1 MFVLGQ
7 KSSRNAY
14 CFQFP
19 CWQSSAFLCD
29 CKGIIGNADSTVSS
43 WAPRQPPSEQRAL
56 QWLAFARQCTGH
68 HLNSCSWDLPAFATA
83 ADDLACSPPYRVPLS
98 HFNVIFHE
106 ASIAAP
112 QVLQALNGSLVALT
126 KAAGNVLAGNKRAG
140 AAATT
145 AVSECLGIGVV
156 RSVDP
161 VKQLLYILTPTPL
174 KLLQQATTLEVIMKH
189 VV

>member
-7 KSSRNAY
+7 KSSRNAF
-14 CFQFP
+14 CHQFS
-19 CWQSSAFLCD
+19 CWQFRAY
-29 CKGIIGNADSTVSS
+29 STVSS

-68 HLNSCSWDLPAFATA
+68 NLNSCSWDLPAFVTA

-126 KAAGNVLAGNKRAG
+126 KAAGNVPAGNTH
-140 AAATT
+140 AATT
-145 AVSECLGIGVV
+145 AVSECLGIGIV

-161 VKQLLYILTPTPL
+161 AKQLLYILTPTPL
-174 KLLQQATTLEVIMKH
+174 KLLHQATTLEVTVKH
-189 VV
+189 TFWMDLSCHAQRHHQ

>member
-1 MFVLGQ
+1 M
-7 KSSRNAY
+7 
-14 CFQFP
+14 
-19 CWQSSAFLCD
+19 
-29 CKGIIGNADSTVSS
+29 GIADSTVSS

-68 HLNSCSWDLPAFATA
+68 NLNSCSWDLPAFVTA

-126 KAAGNVLAGNKRAG
+126 KAAGNVPAGNTH
-140 AAATT
+140 AATT
-145 AVSECLGIGVV
+145 AVSECLGIGIV

-161 VKQLLYILTPTPL
+161 AKQLLYILTPTPL
-174 KLLQQATTLEVIMKH
+174 KLLHQATTLEVTVKH
-189 VV
+189 TFWMDLSCHAQRHHQ

>member
-1 MFVLGQ
+1 M
-7 KSSRNAY
+7 
-14 CFQFP
+14 
-19 CWQSSAFLCD
+19 
-29 CKGIIGNADSTVSS
+29 GNADSPVSS

-68 HLNSCSWDLPAFATA
+68 HLNSCSWELPAFATA
-83 ADDLACSPPYRVPLS
+83 ADDLACSPPYRVPVS

-126 KAAGNVLAGNKRAG
+126 KAAGDALAGNKHAG

-145 AVSECLGIGVV
+145 AVSECLGIGIV

-161 VKQLLYILTPTPL
+161 VKQLLYILTPTPFE
-174 KLLQQATTLEVIMKH
+174 LLQQATTLEVIETNGLVLSCLASSVYPPVIACH
-189 VV
+189 TQHSLPT

>member
-1 MFVLGQ
+1 M
-7 KSSRNAY
+7 
-14 CFQFP
+14 
-19 CWQSSAFLCD
+19 
-29 CKGIIGNADSTVSS
+29 GNADSTVSS

-68 HLNSCSWDLPAFATA
+68 HLNSCSWDLTAFATA

-126 KAAGNVLAGNKRAG
+126 KAAGNRRAG
-140 AAATT
+140 AT
-145 AVSECLGIGVV
+145 AVSECVGIGIV

-161 VKQLLYILTPTPL
+161 AKQLLYILTPTPL
-174 KLLQQATTLEVIMKH
+174 KLLQQATTLEVIETTGLVLSCTALSVCPPVDGCH
-189 VV
+189 TQCCVPI